1 MNALNHSISYLTAES
16 VYARIARFSF
26 LIYLFFVIFGTMLPF
41 QGSLQERGELG
52 QLTDSNIVNQLL
64 SLLFLLSFISL
75 SGKLN
80 AAFAFIQK
88 EKFLTLFIL
97 WMLASVLWSPVQMVS
112 LKRWITLFGEFV
124 ICLAALLH
132 FKWSEE
138 GLRAYRV
145 VLFLY
150 LPLTLLAVA
159 FIPEAI
165 QWQFP
170 AWRGLAPTKNNLG
183 QVAVFSILALFAII
197 SYNRGRAVNVLH
209 YGLLFM
215 ALAAYLGARSTTS
228 FLVGFFLLFIF
239 ILVYLGRMISNK
251 QLATYYAVFSILV
264 FFSLL
269 YITMVQSPEVI
280 ASVLGVF
287 GKDLSFT
294 GRVDL
299 WSTVFEMTK
308 GKMINGWGIGGF
320 WVNDGVHLYPI
331 YKEFIW
337 LPNQSHQGYLDILN
351 QTGVVGLSLLLLMIF
366 GYLGKATSL
375 KKRNVWIWFFLGILV
390 YNFQES
396 LFFRP
401 RHIGHFMFMFAY
413 MALHIDLLKEKGII
427 PVRKN

>member
-1 MNALNHSISYLTAES
+1 
-16 VYARIARFSF
+16 
-26 LIYLFFVIFGTMLPF
+26 
-41 QGSLQERGELG
+41 
-52 QLTDSNIVNQLL
+52 
-64 SLLFLLSFISL
+64 
-75 SGKLN
+75 
-80 AAFAFIQK
+80 
-88 EKFLTLFIL
+88 
-97 WMLASVLWSPVQMVS
+97 MVS
-112 LKRWITLFGEFV
+112 LKRWITLFGEFI

-159 FIPEAI
+159 FVPEAI

-183 QVAVFSILALFAII
+183 QIAIFSILALLAII
-197 SYNRGRAVNVLH
+197 SYNRGRAVNVMH
-209 YGLLFM
+209 YGLLLM

-228 FLVGFFLLFIF
+228 FLVGFFLLFIL

-264 FFSLL
+264 FFTLI

-280 ASVLGVF
+280 ASILGVF

-320 WVNDGVHLYPI
+320 WVSDGVHLFPI
-331 YKEFIW
+331 YREFIW

-351 QTGVVGLSLLLLMIF
+351 QTGIVGLSLLLLMIF
-366 GYLGKATSL
+366 GYLRKAAHL